1 METWLCAGWVLSS
14 SGDMALCWAGVDQ
27 QGDMGVCAVYVLI
40 SNRHMGVR
48 CKAVLSLRFNFRVSP
63 EASKAWDKFC

>member
-14 SGDMALCWAGVDQ
+14 SGDMGVCWAGVDQ
-27 QGDMGVCAVYVLI
+27 QGGTWVCAVYVLI

-48 CKAVLSLRFNFRVSP
+48 CKAVLSLRFDFRVSP
-63 EASKAWDKFC
+63 AASKA